1 MSIKQSEDDHTTLM
15 DGLARGLTVYKACLQ
30 INEMIFGEDSSYDV
44 IPDNK
49 DDIIQEVVD
58 NYVSE
63 LWDFELVSII
73 YNFGFDKALK
83 SYKDNFGEVHT
94 SKAIV
99 HHLIVEQLPETDG
112 YVNDDDDFNLRNDE
126 TDDE

>member
-1 MSIKQSEDDHTTLM
+1 MPSP
-15 DGLARGLTVYKACLQ
+15 LTELLSSFTINGACLE
-30 INEMIFGEDSSYDV
+30 INEMIFGEDSGYDV
-44 IPDNK
+44 TPDNK

-63 LWDFELVSII
+63 LKEYEIMCLLYDFGL
-73 YNFGFDKALK
+73 DKALQ